1 MSQQLVGVNLG
12 AAHTVPEAALGTE
25 HVDASGNHF
34 IYMQADGAVVAYELM
49 SYDAATWQ
57 IEDQAD
63 AAVTPADTGSESLC
77 VCSFALADNE
87 YGWAFVGPGQ
97 AVVKTDSTGVTAADI
112 ILYVSAT
119 AGTVSSGATAALL
132 KGAHADA
139 VIAGGATGTIVFTN
153 RIWSEDL
160 P

>member
-1 MSQQLVGVNLG
+1 MSRQFVGALLG
-12 AAHTVPEAALGTE
+12 VAHTTQQAPLGSIHEEPNGDT
-25 HVDASGNHF
+25 
-34 IYMQADGAVVAYELM
+34 YMYLQADGAVTLQNLY
-49 SYDAATWQ
+49 SYDTTTFQ

-63 AAVTPADTGSESLC
+63 AAVTPADTGSEFLC
-77 VCSFALADNE
+77 VSPVTLADNE
-87 YGWAFVGPGQ
+87 FVWAFVGPGRCTI
-97 AVVKTDSTGVTAADI
+97 VTDSTGVTAVDLI
-112 ILYVSAT
+112 TYVSAT

-139 VIAGGATGTIVFTN
+139 VITGGAAGVIHFAN